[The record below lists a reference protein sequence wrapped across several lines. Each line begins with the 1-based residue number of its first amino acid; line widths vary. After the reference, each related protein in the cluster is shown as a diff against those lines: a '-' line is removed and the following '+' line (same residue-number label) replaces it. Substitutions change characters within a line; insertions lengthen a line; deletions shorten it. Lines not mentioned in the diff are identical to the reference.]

1 MVSQIKIVSGLT
13 GTAVA
18 CARSEIFFE
27 ISALPRGSHA
37 LIDAVIESSGFNF
50 ISRFSIL
57 IYQSTHTH
65 VYTFAFRS
73 SSNTLSRASIYSS
86 FRVYIYHFQRWCSFD
101 VITSHYR
108 SENFFF
114 FYVVSK
120 RRAGKLIHAHSPQ
133 LTSTIFLEHV
143 THVFL
148 RIYRF
153 LPSIF
158 DIIFPE
164 KLFVCLAR
172 VLSLCL
178 NRKVTYSTRIS
189 MSKTIRIARGNR
201 SILPWNNLVQSVYP
215 SLSLS
220 LSQKID
226 KNFNRD
232 RSLQWICKRNEFLQ
246 AGNRKRRFHVLRDV
260 S

>member
-1 MVSQIKIVSGLT
+1 M
-13 GTAVA
+13 
-18 CARSEIFFE
+18 
-27 ISALPRGSHA
+27 
-37 LIDAVIESSGFNF
+37 
-50 ISRFSIL
+50 
-57 IYQSTHTH
+57 
-65 VYTFAFRS
+65 
-73 SSNTLSRASIYSS
+73 
-86 FRVYIYHFQRWCSFD
+86 
-101 VITSHYR
+101 ITPHYR
-108 SENFFF
+108 SENFF

-133 LTSTIFLEHV
+133 LTSTIFLI

-148 RIYRF
+148 RIYRNRF

-201 SILPWNNLVQSVYP
+201 SILPWNNFVQSVYP
-215 SLSLS
+215 SLALFPKKSI
-220 LSQKID
+220 KISIETEVS
-226 KNFNRD
+226 NEYASETN
-232 RSLQWICKRNEFLQ
+232 SCKLGIGRGGSMCYEMSRNIDIY
-246 AGNRKRRFHVLRDV
+246 H
-260 S
+260 